1 MSSFLR
7 GPPLGRELV
16 KMRSLEGDRDRSE
29 GKLTGSVQATPSA
42 LLHAGSKT
50 AEIKGFAV
58 STAFHS
64 LNINSL
70 SSIQQRRSQL
80 SNPSPATGPGWLS
93 FFRGKKDCPAMNK
106 TRRCEPEDGIL
117 SSGKGRPAPCVQS
130 LRASLEDSEETT
142 VP

>member
-7 GPPLGRELV
+7 GPSLGRELV
-16 KMRSLEGDRDRSE
+16 KMRSLEGDGDRSE
-29 GKLTGSVQATPSA
+29 GTLTGSGQATLSA

-58 STAFHS
+58 STAFP
-64 LNINSL
+64 L
-70 SSIQQRRSQL
+70 SKYKQPQPHPAEAITAVESITSC
-80 SNPSPATGPGWLS
+80 SPWLAE
-93 FFRGKKDCPAMNK
+93 FLWGRKDCPAMNK

-117 SSGKGRPAPCVQS
+117 SSGKRRPAPCVQS